1 MNSVSTIEIKLTKT
15 DEGVIRIADTRVS
28 IDSVIIAFKRG
39 AEVESI
45 QRNYDRLTLA
55 QVYSVISYYLNNRDE
70 LDEYLA
76 EREKE
81 FEQIREANNARFGL
95 RGMRD
100 KLLARRRDA
109 A

>member
-15 DEGVIRIADTRVS
+15 KEGVVRIADTRVS

-39 AEVESI
+39 AEPESI
-45 QRNYDRLTLA
+45 QRSYDRLTLA

-70 LDEYLA
+70 LDLYLA
-76 EREKE
+76 KREKE
-81 FEQIREANNARFGL
+81 FEDKREANNDRFGL
-95 RGMRD
+95 HGMRE